1 MSNVAKVTLT
11 LFLAAATV
19 RLAVCGDG
27 KEKLPNPQT
36 DFQAYTARA
45 LRQHFPNIVL
55 TNQDN
60 KKVRLYDDL
69 IKGKI
74 VVIQFMFSNCER
86 LCPMVTPNLV
96 KVQKELDKQSPRTV
110 NIVSISVD
118 PEHDTPAVLKAYA
131 KKFHVQPGWQFLTGR
146 RQDIDWLRREL
157 GLYYPEDQQFEHMN
171 MLTVGREP
179 TGQWF
184 TIRALNRPEVIAY
197 AVHRLIPETTGA
209 AAKPTSASHARL
221 FAGNRQLA
229 AAK

>member
-1 MSNVAKVTLT
+1 MSNIAKVTLT

-27 KEKLPNPQT
+27 KQKPPNPQT
-36 DFQAYTARA
+36 DFQAYTART

-60 KKVRLYDDL
+60 KKVRLYDDV

-96 KVQKELDKQSPRTV
+96 KVQKELEKQSPGTV
-110 NIVSISVD
+110 SIVSISVD

-171 MLTVGREP
+171 MLTIGREP

-184 TIRALNRPEVIAY
+184 TIRALNNPDVIAY
-197 AVHRLIPETTGA
+197 TVRRIIPDAAGA
-209 AAKPTSASHARL
+209 RAKPTSATHTRS
-221 FAGNRQLA
+221 FAGN
-229 AAK
+229 

>member
-11 LFLAAATV
+11 LLLAAATV

-27 KEKLPNPQT
+27 KEQVPNPQT

-55 TNQDN
+55 TNQEN
-60 KKVRLYDDL
+60 KKVRLYDDV

-96 KVQKELDKQSPRTV
+96 KVQKELEKQSPGKV
-110 NIVSISVD
+110 KIVSISVD

-184 TIRALNRPEVIAY
+184 TIRALNNPEVIAY
-197 AVHRLIPETTGA
+197 TVRKIIPDTTSGRVNPIS
-209 AAKPTSASHARL
+209 AKHARS
-221 FAGNRQLA
+221 FAGN
-229 AAK
+229 

>member
-1 MSNVAKVTLT
+1 MSKVAKITLT
-11 LFLAAATV
+11 LLLAAGTV

-86 LCPMVTPNLV
+86 LCPMITPNLV
-96 KVQKELDKQSPRTV
+96 KVQKELEKQSPRTV
-110 NIVSISVD
+110 SIVSISVD

-146 RQDIDWLRREL
+146 RRDIDWLRREL

-184 TIRALNRPEVIAY
+184 TIRALNKPEVIAY
-197 AVHRLIPETTGA
+197 TVRQLIPDTTGA
-209 AAKPTSASHARL
+209 GAKPTSAPHARS
-221 FAGNRQLA
+221 FAGN
-229 AAK
+229 

>member
-27 KEKLPNPQT
+27 KEKVPNPQT

-96 KVQKELDKQSPRTV
+96 KVQKELEKQSPGKV

-118 PEHDTPAVLKAYA
+118 PDHDTPAVLKAYA

-184 TIRALNRPEVIAY
+184 TIRALNNPEVIAY
-197 AVHRLIPETTGA
+197 TVRKIIPDTTSGRA
-209 AAKPTSASHARL
+209 NPISAKHARS
-221 FAGNRQLA
+221 FRGN
-229 AAK
+229 

>member
-36 DFQAYTARA
+36 DFQAYTAHA

-55 TNQDN
+55 TNQDD
-60 KKVRLYDDL
+60 KKVRLYDDV

-96 KVQKELDKQSPRTV
+96 KVQKELEKQSPGKV

-118 PEHDTPAVLKAYA
+118 PDHDTPAVLKAYA

-171 MLTVGREP
+171 MLTVGREA

-184 TIRALNRPEVIAY
+184 TIRALNNPEVIAY
-197 AVHRLIPETTGA
+197 TVRKIIPDTTSGRA
-209 AAKPTSASHARL
+209 NPISAKHARS
-221 FAGNRQLA
+221 FAGN
-229 AAK
+229 